1 MTINMTTGLLTVQ
14 TILASESAA
23 GDFILIDVRTLA
35 SQPDIN
41 SY

>member
-1 MTINMTTGLLTVQ
+1 MTTGLLTVQ
-14 TILASESAA
+14 AILESEATV
-23 GDFILIDVRTLA
+23 GGFILIDVRTLA